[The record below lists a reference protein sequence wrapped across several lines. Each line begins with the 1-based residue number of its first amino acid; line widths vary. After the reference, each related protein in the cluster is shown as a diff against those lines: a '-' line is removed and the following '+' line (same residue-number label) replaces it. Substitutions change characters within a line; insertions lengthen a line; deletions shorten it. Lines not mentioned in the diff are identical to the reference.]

1 MKKRAKKQ
9 RLSPLEDAVMKV
21 LWRQESATADD
32 VRQALV
38 GQHELKDSTVRT
50 VLRRL
55 EEKGYAE
62 HDQDGRT
69 YVYRPKVAQQNVVS
83 DAVRG
88 IIERFCSG
96 SVENLLVG
104 LVDDNVISPEKLR
117 QLADQID
124 ASEVKQ
130 VKKRKKKS

>member
-1 MKKRAKKQ
+1 M
-9 RLSPLEDAVMKV
+9 
-21 LWRQESATADD
+21 
-32 VRQALV
+32 
-38 GQHELKDSTVRT
+38 
-50 VLRRL
+50 